1 MPTTPF
7 RLPDGRFLDLAVS
20 GPDGGVP
27 FVMHHGTPGSY
38 HPPRDLER
46 AVHAR
51 GMRMVSWS
59 RPGYGGSTRHPGR
72 TVVDV
77 VADTRA
83 VLEGLGADRC
93 VVGGRS
99 GGGPHALACAAR
111 LEQAVSVLVV
121 AGVAPFEAEGLDF
134 LAGMGQGNLDEF
146 GAALEGEDALRPY
159 LEAQREALA
168 HVQPEEIIA
177 AMATLLPEVDRR
189 VLTAGLA
196 AELAESFHEALRTGV
211 DGWLDDDL
219 AFVAPWGFALTEV
232 TTPVAIWQGS
242 ADLMVP
248 YAHGQWLAAHVP
260 NAAVHLV
267 EGQGHLSVAHSDADT
282 AGILDALTAP
292 LA

>member
-1 MPTTPF
+1 MPTTPI
-7 RLPDGRFLDLAVS
+7 RLPDGRILDLHVS
-20 GPDGGVP
+20 GPDDGTP

-38 HPPRDLER
+38 HPPSDLER
-46 AVHAR
+46 AVHGR
-51 GMRMVSWS
+51 GLRMVSWS
-59 RPGYGGSTRHPGR
+59 RPGYGGSTRQRGR

-93 VVGGRS
+93 IVGGRS

-134 LAGMGQGNLDEF
+134 LAGMGQDNLEEF
-146 GAALEGEDALRPY
+146 GAAVTGEEALRPY
-159 LEAQREALA
+159 LEAQREVLA
-168 HVQPEEIIA
+168 QVRPAGIIG
-177 AMATLLPEVDRR
+177 AMSTLLPEVDRA

-196 AELAESFHEALRTGV
+196 EELAVSFHEAVRVGV

-219 AFVAPWGFALTEV
+219 AFVAPWGFSLTEI
-232 TTPVAIWQGS
+232 TTPVAVWQGS

-248 YAHGQWLAAHVP
+248 FAHGQWLAAHVP
-260 NAAVHLV
+260 NADVHLV
-267 EGQGHLSVAHSDADT
+267 EGKGHLSVAHGDEET
-282 AGILDALTAP
+282 AAILDTLTAALP
-292 LA
+292 

>member
-1 MPTTPF
+1 MPTTSF
-7 RLPDGRFLDLAVS
+7 RLPDGRILDLYVS
-20 GPDGGVP
+20 GPDDGTP

-46 AVHAR
+46 AVHER
-51 GMRMVSWS
+51 GLRMVAWS
-59 RPGYGGSTRHPGR
+59 RPGYGGSTRQPGR

-77 VADTRA
+77 VADTRT

-93 VVGGRS
+93 IVGGRS

-134 LAGMGQGNLDEF
+134 LAGMGRDNLEEF
-146 GAALEGEDALRPY
+146 GAAVEGEDALRPY
-159 LEAQREALA
+159 LEAQREGLA
-168 HVQPEEIIA
+168 QVRPEDIIG
-177 AMATLLPEVDRR
+177 AMSSLLPEVDRA
-189 VLTAGLA
+189 VLMDGLA
-196 AELAESFHEALRTGV
+196 GELAVSFHEAVRLGV

-219 AFVAPWGFALTEV
+219 AFVAPWGFSLTEI
-232 TTPVAIWQGS
+232 TTPVAVWQGS

-260 NAAVHLV
+260 NADVHLV
-267 EGQGHLSVAHSDADT
+267 EGQGHLSVAYGDEET
-282 AGILDALTAP
+282 AAILGALTAP

>member
-7 RLPDGRFLDLAVS
+7 RLPDGRSLDLYVS
-20 GPDGGVP
+20 GPEDGTP

-38 HPPRDLER
+38 HPPSDLER
-46 AVHAR
+46 AAHGR
-51 GMRMVSWS
+51 GLRMVAWS
-59 RPGYGGSTRHPGR
+59 RPGYGGSTRQPGR

-93 VVGGRS
+93 IVGGRS

-134 LAGMGQGNLDEF
+134 LAGMGQDNLAEF
-146 GAALEGEDALRPY
+146 GAAVGGEDALRPY
-159 LEAQREALA
+159 LDAQREGLA
-168 HVQPEEIIA
+168 HVQPEDIIG
-177 AMATLLPEVDRR
+177 AMSSLLPEVDRA

-196 AELAESFHEALRTGV
+196 EELAVSFHEAVRLGV

-219 AFVAPWGFALTEV
+219 AFVAPWGFSLAEI
-232 TTPVAIWQGS
+232 TTPVAVWQGS

-260 NAAVHLV
+260 NADVHLV
-267 EGQGHLSVAHSDADT
+267 EGQGHLSVAFGDEDT
-282 AGILDALTAP
+282 ASILDTLTAP
-292 LA
+292 LG